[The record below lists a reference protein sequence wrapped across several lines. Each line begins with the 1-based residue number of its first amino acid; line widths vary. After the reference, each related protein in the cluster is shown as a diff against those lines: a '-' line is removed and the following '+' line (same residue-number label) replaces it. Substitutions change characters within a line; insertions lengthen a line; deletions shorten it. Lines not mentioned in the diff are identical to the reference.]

1 MKYIVVLADGMADEP
16 IEQLNNK
23 TPLAYA
29 KTPYFDLLSRK
40 GEIGL
45 VNTIPEG
52 MSPGSDTANLSV
64 MGYDAKKYYTGR
76 SPLEAISIGA
86 KMLDSDVCFRVN
98 FVTVTEMGTF
108 GEKTILDHSSDEIT
122 TAEAAEL
129 LNVIK
134 DHFEAANRHFFV
146 GVSYRHALIW
156 NNGSTQIDLTPPH
169 NILGRVIGDYL
180 PKGENSEFMQTM
192 METSFELLN
201 HHPINESRRA
211 RGLRPANCI
220 WPWGEGTKPLL
231 PSFEELFHKKGAVIS
246 AVDLL
251 KGIAIAAKMESID
264 VEGATGN
271 LHTNYAGKVAAAITA
286 LDSGCDFV
294 YIHIE
299 GPDECG
305 HRGEIENKVKSI
317 EWIDEKVVGPIYEYY
332 RNMEE
337 PFKLAVLPDHPTP
350 IRLRTHTN
358 LPIPYFIYLSTN
370 EVESSNIYTEEGA
383 KTTGNYFHQG
393 HDFMRHFLD
402 LKY

>member
-23 TPLAYA
+23 TPLDYA
-29 KTPYFDLLSRK
+29 KTPYFDLLSSK

-86 KMLDSDVCFRVN
+86 TMLDSDVCFRVN
-98 FVTVTEMGTF
+98 FVTITEEGNF

-129 LNVIK
+129 LKVIK
-134 DHFEAANRHFFV
+134 EQFETEHRHFFV

-156 NNGSTQIDLTPPH
+156 NNGSTHINLTPPH
-169 NILGRVIGDYL
+169 NILGRAIGDFL
-180 PKGENSEFMQTM
+180 PKGENSEFMQKM
-192 METSFELLN
+192 MERSFELLN
-201 HHPINESRRA
+201 HHPINEKRREK
-211 RGLRPANCI
+211 GLRPANCV
-220 WPWGEGTKPLL
+220 WPWGEGTKPLI
-231 PSFEELFHKKGAVIS
+231 PAFEDLFHKKGAVIS

-251 KGIAIAAKMESID
+251 KGIAIAAKMENIS

-271 LHTNYAGKVAAAITA
+271 LHTNYAGKVAAAINT
-286 LDSGCDFV
+286 LESGTDFV

-299 GPDECG
+299 APDECG
-305 HRGEIENKVKSI
+305 HRGEIENKVMSI
-317 EWIDEKVVGPIYEYY
+317 EWIDEKVVGPIYEYFK
-332 RNMEE
+332 NKME

-358 LPIPYFIYLSTN
+358 VPIPYFIYSSTH
-370 EVESSNIYTEEGA
+370 EVDNHNVYTEEGA
-383 KTTGNYFHQG
+383 KLTGNYFHKG
-393 HDFMRHFLD
+393 HDFMKYFLD
-402 LKY
+402 

>member
-23 TPLAYA
+23 TPLEYA
-29 KTPYFDLLSRK
+29 KTPYFDLLSSK

-64 MGYDAKKYYTGR
+64 MGYDAKKYYSGR

-86 KMLDSDVCFRVN
+86 EMLETDVCFRVN
-98 FVTVTEMGTF
+98 FVTLTEEEPYA
-108 GEKTILDHSSDEIT
+108 EKIILDHSSDEIT
-122 TAEAAEL
+122 TEEAKEL
-129 LNVIK
+129 LKVIQN
-134 DHFEAANRHFFV
+134 HFGSEERHFYP

-156 NNGSTQIDLTPPH
+156 NKGSMKVELIPPH
-169 NILGRVIGDYL
+169 NILGKSIGAYL
-180 PKGENSEFMQTM
+180 PQGDHSDFMRHM

-201 HHPINESRRA
+201 QHPINIKRREK
-211 RGLRPANCI
+211 GLRPANSV
-220 WPWGEGTKPLL
+220 WPWGEGTKPLI
-231 PSFEELFHKKGAVIS
+231 PPFEELFNKKGAVIS

-251 KGIAIAAKMESID
+251 KGIAIAAKMNSID

-271 LHTNYAGKVAAAITA
+271 LHTNYAGKVNAAIEA
-286 LDSGCDFV
+286 LENGADFV

-305 HRGEIENKVKSI
+305 HRGEIDNKVLSI
-317 EWIDEKVVGPIYEYY
+317 EWIDEKVVGPIYTYFS
-332 RNMEE
+332 NKKE

-358 LPIPYFIYLSTN
+358 LPIPYFIYSSEIELSN
-370 EVESSNIYTEEGA
+370 EHKYTEEGA
-383 KTTGNYFHQG
+383 KHTGNYFHVG
-393 HDFMRHFLD
+393 HEFMKYFLNN
-402 LKY
+402 